1 MRRRSQVKRG
11 ALYTCNPLLPDP
23 LDKRVYGR
31 DCLCPPREA
40 RAAAN
45 TGADPC
51 GSLTQAAEKMHLA
64 ENGKRIAAFIAPP
77 FCYAPARQAWRASDP
92 AWRVETSGLER

>member
-40 RAAAN
+40 RAAAKWVRPLRIIDGKGRKTAPRREMEMEYGVHCASFLLCTCT
-45 TGADPC
+45 TGMARITPC
-51 GSLTQAAEKMHLA
+51 M
-64 ENGKRIAAFIAPP
+64 
-77 FCYAPARQAWRASDP
+77 
-92 AWRVETSGLER
+92 ER